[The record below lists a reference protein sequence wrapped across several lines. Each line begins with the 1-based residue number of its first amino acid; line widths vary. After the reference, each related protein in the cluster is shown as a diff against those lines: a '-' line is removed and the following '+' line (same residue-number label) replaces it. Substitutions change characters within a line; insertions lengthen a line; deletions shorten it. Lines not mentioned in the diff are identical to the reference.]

1 VPAERSSSY
10 YSGRGRR
17 SSRGVRSPEKKERAR
32 RTVAGEEAL
41 GAGTVAGERSV
52 GAGEE
57 AVVEALLGSV
67 AVVLG
72 ALFGCGGGGDAPRLQ
87 TTALGR
93 GRGRGDDGEE
103 RRAAEEELGKQ
114 DRGGRRLFV

>member
-1 VPAERSSSY
+1 
-10 YSGRGRR
+10 
-17 SSRGVRSPEKKERAR
+17 VRCTSPEKKERAR

-57 AVVEALLGSV
+57 AVVGALLGSMAV
-67 AVVLG
+67 AVG
-72 ALFGCGGGGDAPRLQ
+72 ALLGCGGGGDAPGLQ

-93 GRGRGDDGEE
+93 GRGRGDGGEE
-103 RRAAEEELGKQ
+103 RRTAEEELGQ
-114 DRGGRRLFV
+114 RDRGGRRLFV